1 MSKSTTHEVMERAAA
16 DLGWGF
22 DCSIIRYYETKKIVL
37 TKGQRQ
43 ITVFLDGAE
52 RVMTS
57 VLRRDPGHRVDTVI
71 RGGRDA
77 VIKVMKELS

>member
-1 MSKSTTHEVMERAAA
+1 MKSKTHEALERTAI
-16 DLGWGF
+16 DLGWRF

-52 RVMTS
+52 RVMTA
-57 VLRRDPGHRVDTVI
+57 VLRRDPGHRTDTAI

-77 VIKVMKELS
+77 VIKTMKETP